1 MAFVFNGTT
10 IGTLAGNL
18 RMNGVNCTKAYM
30 NGALVWEVAASPGS
44 IFISTATTWTVPTG
58 IYKIEVCMA
67 GGGGGGATTDD
78 RAAGGGHKGA
88 GLYNSGLAVTPG
100 QVLKIEPGAAG
111 AGASQVAYT
120 VGGAGGTTYLRNNAN
135 LAILMSA
142 AGGAGGTLDSAAT
155 GNLPRT
161 CSWQG
166 DGATTATCDGVYAD
180 GIASDTTGRYM
191 GGGQYGLFGNGTN
204 GASNANA
211 ATGSGAGGGAAS
223 KHVPGGAGNGGSG
236 GILIAWPGF

>member
-1 MAFVFNGTT
+1 MPFVFNGTT
-10 IGTLAGNL
+10 IGTLTGNL

-30 NGALVWEVAASPGS
+30 NGVLVWETAAPPGS
-44 IFISTATTWTVPTG
+44 IFITSATTWTVPTG
-58 IYKIEVCMA
+58 IYLLEVCLC

-88 GLYNSGLAVTPG
+88 GSATSGLAVTPG

-120 VGGAGGTTYLRNNAN
+120 VGTAGGTTYLRNNSN
-135 LAILMSA
+135 LAILMQA
-142 AGGAGGTLDSAAT
+142 AGGAAGTLDSAGT
-155 GNLPRT
+155 GNFPRN

-166 DGATTATCDGVYAD
+166 DGDITATCGGVFAD
-180 GIASDTTGRYM
+180 GIASDTSGRYM

-204 GASNANA
+204 GGSNTNA

-223 KHVPGGAGNGGSG
+223 KHTPGGAGDGGSG
-236 GILIAWPGF
+236 GVLIEWPGF